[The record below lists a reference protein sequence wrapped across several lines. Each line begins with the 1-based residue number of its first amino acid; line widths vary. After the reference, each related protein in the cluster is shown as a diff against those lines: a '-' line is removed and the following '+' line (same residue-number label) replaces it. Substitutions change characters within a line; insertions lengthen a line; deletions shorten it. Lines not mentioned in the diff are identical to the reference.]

1 MPKWC
6 TVARSLSYAVAML
19 ALAACRTTT
28 PDAPAR
34 ASTAE
39 AAADPPADP
48 PAVVAEYLSYA
59 PFKSFLMTAED
70 AAGAYYSVAAKA
82 SFAIKADASLS
93 LIESGGE
100 PTIGSDTANAT
111 DFDCMAHGG
120 GYNQRTAWFPYT
132 ALFVHGGSLEKVTG
146 ANGAAR
152 VQRVLSID
160 AEDGSVVYR
169 GADARDTEY
178 SFVPCVGA
186 QRAAPGVRLDTY
198 LGGDDRLMLR
208 KGNGER
214 LRLRLPQP
222 FAPFVLARYQDG
234 ATIPVP
240 MRIVVASVD
249 LAERRVVLQLQTTIA
264 MSPPIRTLELHAA
277 LKQGEPGEGESPARY
292 RERTSA
298 LLADLAACAPPLV
311 QAIEPCA
318 NPSRRPDPRIFMGGA
333 AGAD

>member
-1 MPKWC
+1 MLKWR
-6 TVARSLSYAVAML
+6 TVAISLSYAVATL

-28 PDAPAR
+28 PDAPVR
-34 ASTAE
+34 AGKVE
-39 AAADPPADP
+39 AAADTPVV
-48 PAVVAEYLSYA
+48 VVAEFLSYA

-70 AAGAYYSVAAKA
+70 AAGTYYSVVAKA
-82 SFAIKADASLS
+82 SFAIKADGSLS
-93 LIESGGE
+93 LLESGAE
-100 PTIGSDTANAT
+100 PTIGSDTDNAT
-111 DFDCMAHGG
+111 DFDCATHGG

-132 ALFVHGGSLEKVTG
+132 ALFVHGGSLEKVTT
-146 ANGAAR
+146 AKGAAR

-198 LGGDDRLMLR
+198 LAGDDRLMLR
-208 KGNGER
+208 KSNGER

-222 FAPFVLARYQDG
+222 FASFVLARYQDG
-234 ATIPVP
+234 AMIPVP
-240 MRIVVASVD
+240 MRIVVASID

-264 MSPPIRTLELHAA
+264 MSPPISRLELRAI
-277 LKQGEPGEGESPARY
+277 LKQGEPGDGESAAQY

-298 LLADLAACAPPLV
+298 LMADLAACAPPLV

-318 NPSRRPDPRIFMGGA
+318 NPSRRPDPRIFASGLVSK
-333 AGAD
+333 D